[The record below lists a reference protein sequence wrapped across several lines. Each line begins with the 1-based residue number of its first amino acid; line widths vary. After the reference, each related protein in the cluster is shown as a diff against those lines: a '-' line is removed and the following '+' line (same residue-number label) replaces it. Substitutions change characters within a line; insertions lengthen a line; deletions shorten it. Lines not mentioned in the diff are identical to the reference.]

1 MVGLNGATKNWLG
14 SSLPLVILM
23 KERLLVTVVY
33 PKPVVSDSTHVS
45 HRTIDRSIPKRR
57 SAPRSAGCFAP
68 IATVQTSGTISPKRS
83 LVDAASNGW
92 LDCVL
97 ARIWTVH
104 SNYLQ
109 FARRGRSR
117 RYKTSLRRTR
127 RFTTDLKFM
136 DSTRKKWR

>member
-1 MVGLNGATKNWLG
+1 MSR
-14 SSLPLVILM
+14 SS
-23 KERLLVTVVY
+23 
-33 PKPVVSDSTHVS
+33 STS
-45 HRTIDRSIPKRR
+45 ASRNFMARSSGRT
-57 SAPRSAGCFAP
+57 AP

-83 LVDAASNGW
+83 LVDGASNRW

-97 ARIWTVH
+97 ARIWTVY

-109 FARRGRSR
+109 FVRRLRSR
-117 RYKTSLRRTR
+117 RCKTSLRRTR